1 LDGFEQEIES
11 LNTENEKL
19 ITEKEALSKRLIES
33 QEKLKESQ
41 KKKESDNEGLY
52 QKITILQNTLD
63 IYSNQSNQAQE
74 SVQKLE
80 KLNEDLKLENSDL
93 KARINGLVYE
103 LEINYKNQK
112 NHFVVEK
119 NLKDTTEEN
128 EKLKKRIV
136 ELESIEDFKLKYIQ
150 IENYVKELEE
160 KLNISNH
167 QMENLN
173 GENKKLSSENFDKFQ
188 KLNSLEGDLKLKS
201 HKIDELEKEKNKLK
215 KSNEEADGKVK
226 NFEYKIKTIN
236 TNNEN
241 HIKELKKEIDKVVKI
256 NEIQKKEIFEYK
268 SQIEVNFIFSINLNI
283 TLEF

>member
-1 LDGFEQEIES
+1 MDGFEQEIES

-19 ITEKEALSKRLIES
+19 ISEKEALSKRLIDT

-74 SVQKLE
+74 SAQKLE
-80 KLNEDLKLENSDL
+80 KLNEDLRLENSDL
-93 KARINGLVYE
+93 KGRINSLVYE

-136 ELESIEDFKLKYIQ
+136 ELESVEDFKLKYIQ
-150 IENYVKELEE
+150 IENYAKELEE
-160 KLNISNH
+160 KLNICNH
-167 QMENLN
+167 QIENLIS
-173 GENKKLSSENFDKFQ
+173 ENKKLSSENFDKFQ
-188 KLNSLEGDLKLKS
+188 KLNSVEGDLKLKT
-201 HKIDELEKEKNKLK
+201 HKIDELEKENNKLK
-215 KSNEEADGKVK
+215 KVNEEADGKIK

-236 TNNEN
+236 SNNEN

-256 NEIQKKEIFEYK
+256 NDILKRKISEHKTH
-268 SQIEVNFIFSINLNI
+268 IEVNFIINQL
-283 TLEF
+283 F